1 MNSMTFPT
9 RSARGSM
16 TRRPTWFVPIVA
28 TVLVLGQAAGQAQ
41 TSGGQASDDWTV
53 PRTASGQPDLQG
65 VWDFATI
72 TPLERPEEFA
82 GQTILTA
89 EESATYEQT
98 RFAIVD
104 HDTDAGAV
112 LVCAGTGN
120 YNEFWYDR
128 GYGDDVPDRR
138 TSLILDPP
146 NGRIP
151 PLTVEAQRRP
161 RPAGRTSDSWLNR
174 GLSERCVV
182 GFNSG
187 PPMVPGAYNNNV
199 QLFQAPGYVVIFNEM
214 VHDARI
220 VPLDGRSHISS
231 EIRLWSGDS
240 RGRWEGDTLVVET
253 ANFSDRTS
261 FNGSTDAL
269 HLTERFTRVDTN
281 TLHYEFTV
289 DDPTTFSSAWT
300 ARVRMTRSG
309 GPIFEYAC
317 HEGNIGLFGILAGA
331 RVQEAEA
338 RRAR

>member
-1 MNSMTFPT
+1 MALQT
-9 RSARGSM
+9 RSARGSATM
-16 TRRPTWFVPIVA
+16 RLTWLVPVVVM
-28 TVLVLGQAAGQAQ
+28 VLAEAPVHAQA
-41 TSGGQASDDWTV
+41 SGGQASGGWIV

-72 TPLERPEEFA
+72 TPLERPAEFEGKA
-82 GQTILTA
+82 VLTA
-89 EESATYEQT
+89 EESAAYEQS

-104 HDTDAGAV
+104 HDTDAGAE

-128 GYGDDVPDRR
+128 GYGDVVPDRR

-146 NGRIP
+146 DGRIP
-151 PLTVEAQRRP
+151 PLTAEARRRP
-161 RPAGRTSDSWLNR
+161 RPAGRSSDSWGDR
-174 GLSERCVV
+174 GLAERCII
-182 GFNSG
+182 GFNAG
-187 PPMVPGAYNNNV
+187 PPMMPSAYNNNV

-220 VPLDGRSHISS
+220 VPLDGRSHVPDS
-231 EIRLWSGDS
+231 IRLWSGDP

-261 FNGSTDAL
+261 VSGSTDRL
-269 HLTERFTRVDTN
+269 RLTERFTRVDAD

-300 ARVRMTRSG
+300 ARVRMVRADG
-309 GPIFEYAC
+309 QIFEYAC
-317 HEGNIGLFGILAGA
+317 HEGNYGLLGILAGA

-338 RRAR
+338 RRGR